1 MCERQKLLLS
11 WSGGKDSALA
21 LHALRQDPRFD
32 VVGLLTTISGQYR
45 RISHHGVREELVDLQ
60 AAAIGLPLE
69 KLYLPAGPAA
79 ACTNEQFEELMR
91 TALARHQ
98 AAGVTVIGHGDL
110 FLADLRAYR
119 ERNLAKLGLEGVFPL
134 WGRDTRALLLEFVA
148 AGFQAYVCCVDGARL
163 GGEFVGRLLDQRFL
177 DDLPIGVDPCGE
189 NGEYHSF
196 VFAGPI
202 FQRPLPVR
210 VGEIVCREG
219 RHYADL
225 LSSQAVDSP
234 PRTIDTLDIPPVG
247 RLAVPG

>member
-1 MCERQKLLLS
+1 MKRQRTLLS

-21 LHALRQDPRFD
+21 LFALRQDPRYE

-60 AAAIGLPLE
+60 AEAVGLPLD

-79 ACTNEQFEELMR
+79 VCTNEQYEELIGA
-91 TALARHQ
+91 TLSRHR
-98 AAGVTVIGHGDL
+98 AEGVTAIGHGDL

-119 ERNLAKLGLEGVFPL
+119 ERNLAKLDLQGVFPL
-134 WGRDTRALLLEFVA
+134 WGRDTRELFLEFVSD
-148 AGFQAYVCCVDGARL
+148 GFEAYVCCADGAHLGSEFAGRRL
-163 GGEFVGRLLDQRFL
+163 DRSFL
-177 DDLPIGVDPCGE
+177 EDLPADVDPCGE

-202 FQRPLPVR
+202 FRRPLAIR
-210 VGEIVCREG
+210 LGEIVTREG

-225 LSSQAVDSP
+225 LSAENMQPLPHLAGAQ
-234 PRTIDTLDIPPVG
+234 DIPPVG
-247 RLAVPG
+247 QRTIPG